1 MSPELNDLYL
11 PVEAGLDDV
20 LQHLV
25 LTALTVDVEQVQVLR
40 PSSHIVK
47 DSGGLNNF
55 QGNFLSYIC
64 LVIFHSKGSLAFKV
78 SLGQQ
83 NCPSSVTQSVFIKL
97 NIPLVSFKVAAPNF
111 LQVFVKSRNWLVDVQ
126 LAEMLF

>member
-1 MSPELNDLYL
+1 M
-11 PVEAGLDDV
+11 EAGLDEV

-25 LTALTVDVEQVQVLR
+25 LAALAVNMEQVQI
-40 PSSHIVK
+40 PNSSCHIVK
-47 DSGGLNNF
+47 GSGGVDDL
-55 QGNFLSYIC
+55 QGNLLSFLR
-64 LVIFHSKGSLAFKV
+64 LVVFHSKGSLAFKV

-126 LAEMLF
+126 LTEMLF